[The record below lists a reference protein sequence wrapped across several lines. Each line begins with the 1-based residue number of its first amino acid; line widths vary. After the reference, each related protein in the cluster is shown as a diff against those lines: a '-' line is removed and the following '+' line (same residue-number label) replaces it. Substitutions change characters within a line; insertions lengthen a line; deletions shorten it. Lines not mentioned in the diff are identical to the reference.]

1 MQNPEAAGAACT
13 ARLRSVQHR
22 VAWLASMATAA
33 LACTAAQALQ
43 VVDAQDGVAVE
54 AILSMREPTRIRI
67 DGAAIT
73 DVVGSVHASGCQP
86 RGVSTSA
93 GDGGAAGS
101 GPGNAIGQVQTPGA
115 PHPSTEALLECDLD
129 KGEVYIRPLG
139 DNRKPLNLFIAS
151 AHATYTLV
159 LRRADTPAD
168 TIVIRDRSR
177 PWEAGP
183 ASLSRARAVNN
194 PALASVGALASDG
207 DGPAAR
213 ATPRGAAAQH
223 VRAIKALLT
232 AMATDRVPA
241 DLRVDD
247 LLQPM
252 QLWAEARLTLVRR
265 FEGRGLVGELY
276 LLQNTSAAPLVLSEP
291 EFDRPDDTAGP
302 GAGPSPRLAV
312 PALGAIGAA
321 APGAPQAG
329 PVLGVAVARH
339 NLRPGEQTPVYVI
352 RQAVRP

>member
-1 MQNPEAAGAACT
+1 MPNLDASGRACKSSIRRALPWAAGLVGFATAWLSCT
-13 ARLRSVQHR
+13 AVL
-22 VAWLASMATAA
+22 
-33 LACTAAQALQ
+33 ALQ
-43 VVDAQDGVAVE
+43 VLDAQDGVAVE
-54 AILSMREPTRIRI
+54 AILSTREPTRIRI

-86 RGVSTSA
+86 RAAIA
-93 GDGGAAGS
+93 GDGGGTTAGS
-101 GPGNAIGQVQTPGA
+101 SSGSAVGTVQASAA
-115 PHPSTEALLECDLD
+115 PHPAAEALLECDLD

-139 DNRKPLNLFIAS
+139 DTRKPLNLFIAS

-177 PWEAGP
+177 PMAAGAAIPPHARAATSPSLPAIGEPETAADAP
-183 ASLSRARAVNN
+183 ASRT
-194 PALASVGALASDG
+194 G
-207 DGPAAR
+207 
-213 ATPRGAAAQH
+213 PRGAAAQH
-223 VRAIKALLT
+223 VRAIKTLLT

-241 DLRVDD
+241 DLRVED
-247 LLQPM
+247 LLVPM

-276 LLQNTSAAPLVLSEP
+276 LLKNTSAAPLVLSEP
-291 EFDRPDDTAGP
+291 EFDRPDDNTRANP
-302 GAGPSPRLAV
+302 RSADAPSTRNLA
-312 PALGAIGAA
+312 
-321 APGAPQAG
+321 QAG

-352 RQAVRP
+352 RQGVRP

>member
-54 AILSMREPTRIRI
+54 AILSTREPTRIRI

-86 RGVSTSA
+86 RGTSA
-93 GDGGAAGS
+93 GASDGGAAGS
-101 GPGNAIGQVQTPGA
+101 VTGNAIGQVQTPA
-115 PHPSTEALLECDLD
+115 TPHPSTEALLECDLD

-183 ASLSRARAVNN
+183 ASLSRARAVNS
-194 PALASVGALASDG
+194 PVLASVGGLTSVA

-213 ATPRGAAAQH
+213 ALPRGAAAQH

-241 DLRVDD
+241 DMRVDD

-252 QLWAEARLTLVRR
+252 QLWNEARLTLVRR
-265 FEGRGLVGELY
+265 FEGRGMVGELY
-276 LLQNTSAAPLVLSEP
+276 LLQNTSAAPLVLTEP

-302 GAGPSPRLAV
+302 VASPRPAV
-312 PALGAIGAA
+312 PALGAVGAA
-321 APGAPQAG
+321 AAAAPQAG

-352 RQAVRP
+352 RQGVRP

>member
-1 MQNPEAAGAACT
+1 MQHPEAAGAACT
-13 ARLRSVQHR
+13 PRLRSVHRR
-22 VAWLASMATAA
+22 VARLAGMATAT

-43 VVDAQDGVAVE
+43 MVDAQDGVAVE

-73 DVVGSVHASGCQP
+73 DVVGSVHASGCQR
-86 RGVSTSA
+86 RGANAGAGT
-93 GDGGAAGS
+93 GDGGAAGT
-101 GPGNAIGQVQTPGA
+101 GTGNAIGQVQASAT

-177 PWEAGP
+177 PWAAGSARP
-183 ASLSRARAVNN
+183 SRAHAGNH
-194 PALASVGALASDG
+194 PARASVGDLALDSE
-207 DGPAAR
+207 GPAAR
-213 ATPRGAAAQH
+213 ALPRAAAAQH

-276 LLQNTSAAPLVLSEP
+276 LLQNTSAAPLVLAEP

-302 GAGPSPRLAV
+302 TATPRPAV
-312 PALGAIGAA
+312 PALPAVGVAA
-321 APGAPQAG
+321 AGTPQAG

-352 RQAVRP
+352 RQGGRP

>member
-1 MQNPEAAGAACT
+1 MSG
-13 ARLRSVQHR
+13 
-22 VAWLASMATAA
+22 
-33 LACTAAQALQ
+33 LACTPAHALQ
-43 VVDAQDGVAVE
+43 LLDAQDGVAVE
-54 AILSMREPTRIRI
+54 AILSTREPTRIRI

-73 DVVGSVHASGCQP
+73 EVVGSVHASGCQP
-86 RGVSTSA
+86 RPGSA
-93 GDGGAAGS
+93 GDEGGIAASNSPGGA
-101 GPGNAIGQVQTPGA
+101 IGAVQTPA
-115 PHPSTEALLECDLD
+115 TPHPAAEALLECDLD

-139 DNRKPLNLFIAS
+139 DSRKPLNLFIAS

-177 PWEAGP
+177 LLAAAAAIPPHARAATSP
-183 ASLSRARAVNN
+183 ALGAIGEPEPAADAAASRA
-194 PALASVGALASDG
+194 L
-207 DGPAAR
+207 
-213 ATPRGAAAQH
+213 PRGAAAQH

-241 DLRVDD
+241 DLRVED

-265 FEGRGLVGELY
+265 FEGRGLVGELF

-291 EFDRPDDTAGP
+291 EFDRPDDNTWPNPRPAD
-302 GAGPSPRLAV
+302 APSTRSLA
-312 PALGAIGAA
+312 
-321 APGAPQAG
+321 QAG

-339 NLRPGEQTPVYVI
+339 NLRPGDQTPVYVI
-352 RQAVRP
+352 RQGVRP

>member
-1 MQNPEAAGAACT
+1 MHNLDAFVSAWPF
-13 ARLRSVQHR
+13 RPRR
-22 VAWLASMATAA
+22 VHASIAPAVGLAMTGLTVTAA
-33 LACTAAQALQ
+33 HALQ
-43 VVDAQDGVAVE
+43 LLDAQDGVAVE
-54 AILSMREPTRIRI
+54 AILSTREPTRIRI

-86 RGVSTSA
+86 RTASG
-93 GDGGAAGS
+93 GDGGGTAAGS
-101 GPGNAIGQVQTPGA
+101 NSPGSAIGAVQAPVA
-115 PHPSTEALLECDLD
+115 PHPAAEALLECDLD

-139 DNRKPLNLFIAS
+139 DSRKPLNLFIAS

-177 PWEAGP
+177 PMATGAAIPSPARAATSPALGAIGEPETAADAP
-183 ASLSRARAVNN
+183 ASRT
-194 PALASVGALASDG
+194 G
-207 DGPAAR
+207 
-213 ATPRGAAAQH
+213 PRGAAAQH
-223 VRAIKALLT
+223 VRAIKTLLT

-241 DLRVDD
+241 DLRVED
-247 LLQPM
+247 LLVPM

-276 LLQNTSAAPLVLSEP
+276 LLKNTSAAPLVLSEP
-291 EFDRPDDTAGP
+291 EFDRPDDNTRANP
-302 GAGPSPRLAV
+302 RSADAPSTRNLA
-312 PALGAIGAA
+312 
-321 APGAPQAG
+321 QAG

-352 RQAVRP
+352 RQGVRP